1 MAFGDEL
8 VTRGTTFGLRALR
21 GKQVTEAGRAANQL
35 SGSGNFE
42 ALGDG
47 LFGLLHGE
55 KGRKQRPRAAMAR
68 GKLGGFSL
76 KTNPG
81 TAGKAA
87 FGRGDQRRP
96 GCTPVFPLSSV
107 RPAAIEAA

>member
-1 MAFGDEL
+1 MACSHEL
-8 VTRGTTFGLRALR
+8 VTRSTTFGFRALR

-55 KGRKQRPRAAMAR
+55 KGRKQRAQAAMAR
-68 GKLGGFSL
+68 GKLGGFTV
-76 KTNPG
+76 KTGPG
-81 TAGKAA
+81 TTERPILVVSIGAGQSA
-87 FGRGDQRRP
+87 R
-96 GCTPVFPLSSV
+96 PLSRFPQLD
-107 RPAAIEAA
+107 RPL